1 MTYIQGVAILQ
12 MAGFVQIWRRLALE
26 LKALHRRY
34 QVWEMN
40 FVVYKEVVQVLQQH
54 IWRVQRHYFV
64 SGQEKVG
71 FAILAVQT

>member
-1 MTYIQGVAILQ
+1 

-26 LKALHRRY
+26 LKVLHRRY

-40 FVVYKEVVQVLQQH
+40 SVVYKEVVQVLQQH
-54 IWRVQRHYFV
+54 IWREQRRYFA

-71 FAILAVQT
+71 FAILAAQM